1 MAQPHRRE
9 RWPDQGWHETGPV
22 FADPTGHRRRL
33 MRVLG
38 AAASVF
44 LIGALVIAGVGLF
57 GGPDTP
63 FSVFGAP
70 AGNGG
75 GQQASHGRKDP
86 APGTSSSAPAARSA
100 KPSASAD

>member
-1 MAQPHRRE
+1 
-9 RWPDQGWHETGPV
+9 
-22 FADPTGHRRRL
+22 

-44 LIGALVIAGVGLF
+44 LVGALVIAGGGLF

-75 GQQASHGRKDP
+75 DQQASHGRKDP
-86 APGTSSSAPAARSA
+86 APGASSVPAAGSA
-100 KPSASAD
+100 KPSASADHSPSRRPGASPTPTNKAGKTPPGLGHSRKPR